1 MDLERVIDLFEAKH
15 TSQLSDR
22 HAAAIQQLCS
32 EKLGTAIGGG
42 DHYQGFFYRDLPAL
56 ARVLEHC
63 FIGIQ
68 NRKVSLTAVNK
79 FLSMS

>member
-32 EKLGTAIGGG
+32 EKLGTGIGGG
-42 DHYQGFFYRDLPAL
+42 DYHQNQGFYYKELPSL
-56 ARVLEHC
+56 ARVIDHC
-63 FIGIQ
+63 FAGI
-68 NRKVSLTAVNK
+68 
-79 FLSMS
+79 